1 MSATL
6 QLVPAFAPEPA
17 DWTDG
22 ALCAQSDP
30 AAWYPPKGDTE
41 AEDAAKAICRRCP
54 LFFQCYAGALAR
66 DEQWGIWGGVNF
78 TPADALADSDTL
90 LDSGGCDDG
99 HILDEANTYV
109 HPTGRVECRICKRH
123 NANER
128 KRRERE
134 APGAECANRHVR
146 TPENTYEDAR
156 GHLCCW
162 DCVADRAAERAKAK
176 EAAA

>member
-1 MSATL
+1 MNATL

-22 ALCAQSDP
+22 ALCAQADP
-30 AAWYPPKGDTE
+30 AAWYPPKGDTG

-78 TPADALADSDTL
+78 EPATAPGDLPDCDHVLDA
-90 LDSGGCDDG
+90 
-99 HILDEANTYV
+99 ANVYV
-109 HPTGRVECRICKRH
+109 YPAGRVACRICKRH

-146 TPENTYEDAR
+146 TAENTYEDAR

-176 EAAA
+176 AVA